1 MRGRVRGVVEG
12 AGSRRGRRGKQ
23 GVGAG
28 EGGRVEGHWSVDC
41 VKYNNNQYQYLHV
54 MRYDNNGGW
63 W

>member
-54 MRYDNNGGW
+54 MR
-63 W
+63 